1 MSHLSINMSSMRRLL
16 TSEVRSEGRMSIGS
30 VSTISTIS
38 TENDEK
44 ELAALIINLK
54 CLHIVLERNERVS

>member
-1 MSHLSINMSSMRRLL
+1 MRRSL

-30 VSTISTIS
+30 VSTIST
-38 TENDEK
+38 ENDEK
-44 ELAALIINLK
+44 ELAALITNLK